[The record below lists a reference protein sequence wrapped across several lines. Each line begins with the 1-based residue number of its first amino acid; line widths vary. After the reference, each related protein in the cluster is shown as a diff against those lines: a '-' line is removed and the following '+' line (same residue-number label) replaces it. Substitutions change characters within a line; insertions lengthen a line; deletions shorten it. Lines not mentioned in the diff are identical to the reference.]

1 MRTCCPVLIR
11 WLGKRRVALVIGLLV
26 LITSLAPLYQTR
38 PLLPQLV
45 IGPSIVSAQ
54 TVPPAQTP
62 NRPLDA
68 LNEQMAE
75 VMGHMVTCLPLGAAK
90 TKLDIPLFIRCG
102 EKFLSVVDSMVE
114 TSCGG
119 PATELALALR
129 YEAQELVASMV
140 LMGLHGSV
148 PSLSA
153 QQNTQLVSAGSQL
166 LLRLALLG
174 KSRSLDVSALR
185 GAQTAK
191 SFSPQL
197 RRGLEELSELGRE
210 YLFLDWTGAGDAVAP
225 GNNQRRLDALSGRIF
240 QVETLLGC
248 SAQRYRE
255 RSVPHPDQLIP
266 RVAAKLP
273 LGSVLLEVVQARPV
287 HQPNADPQQI
297 AAAGFKQILSGL
309 MMAKAGQRPRMGS
322 FFPAEM
328 WGPPRY
334 IALMLFPDER
344 VAAFDLGDASSVDQ
358 DLTQL
363 HAAVSRSGATAQA
376 AESAAQRAYRRV
388 FQPLALSL
396 VGIKRLYL
404 SLDGYLHAVP
414 FEVLHDGKGYLID
427 SYDFFY
433 LNSGRDLLRPPS
445 TVAAGPPLIVAAPF
459 SPSTESTTGPGLY
472 GAVLDLPAL
481 PFVEQEAH
489 DIKQNLVAAQVLRGE
504 HATESALR
512 RRLQQGG
519 GAPRVLH
526 IAAHGAFYYE
536 PAGRTAAGTRAG
548 LELVDDSSSKPPT
561 RTINISHSPT
571 EDLFPSLSRAAL
583 LLSGRKVP
591 RSAANMDDDGV
602 LTALEVRM
610 LDLRG
615 TQLAVLSACQTGVGA
630 LQVGQG
636 IWGLRQSF
644 AVAGVD
650 ALVLSL
656 WSVSDKVTAESMRL
670 YYQELR
676 SGTPRLSALHK
687 SMRTIKKKH
696 PMPWHWAPF
705 IAVGAHDTPLTQ

>member
-1 MRTCCPVLIR
+1 MRTRCPVLIR
-11 WLGKRRVALVIGLLV
+11 WLCKTWVALVIGLLV

-38 PLLPQLV
+38 PLLPQPV
-45 IGPSIVSAQ
+45 IGPSIASAQ
-54 TVPPAQTP
+54 TAPTAQTP
-62 NRPLDA
+62 NRPQDA
-68 LNEQMAE
+68 LHEQVAE
-75 VMGHMVTCLPLGAAK
+75 LSGFLATCLPLGTAK

-114 TSCGG
+114 SSCGG

-153 QQNTQLVSAGSQL
+153 QENAQLVSAGSPL

-185 GAQTAK
+185 GAQTGK

-197 RRGLEELSELGRE
+197 RRGMEELSELGRE

-225 GNNQRRLDALSGRIF
+225 GSNQRRSDALSGRIF

-248 SAQRYRE
+248 SAERYRE

-273 LGSVLLEVVQARPV
+273 PGSVLLEVVQARPV
-287 HQPNADPQQI
+287 HQPSVEPEKIVD
-297 AAAGFKQILSGL
+297 AAWKQILSGL
-309 MMAKAGQRPRMGS
+309 TMVMAGQRPRVGPV
-322 FFPAEM
+322 FPAAL

-334 IALMLFPDER
+334 VALLLFADER

-376 AESAAQRAYRRV
+376 AELAAQRAYRRV

-396 VGIKRLYL
+396 AGVKRLYL

-414 FEVLHDGKGYLID
+414 FEVLHDGKAYLID
-427 SYDFFY
+427 SYEFFY
-433 LNSGRDLLRPPS
+433 VNSGRDLLRPPS
-445 TVAAGPPLIVAAPF
+445 TVAAGPPLIVSAPF
-459 SPSTESTTGPGLY
+459 SPSTKVTTGPGLY

-481 PFVEQEAH
+481 PFVEQEAR
-489 DIKQNLVAAQVLRGE
+489 DIKEQLVGSLLLRGE
-504 HATESALR
+504 AATESALR
-512 RRLQQGG
+512 QRLQQGG

-561 RTINISHSPT
+561 RLTNRSHSPT

-630 LQVGQG
+630 IQISQG

-656 WSVSDKVTAESMRL
+656 WSVSDQVTSESMRL

-676 SGTPRLSALHK
+676 RGTPRLSALRK
-687 SMRTIKKKH
+687 SMRSIKKKH

>member
-11 WLGKRRVALVIGLLV
+11 WLCKRRVALVVGLLV
-26 LITSLAPLYQTR
+26 LITSHSPQHQAR
-38 PLLPQLV
+38 PLLPQPP
-45 IGPSIVSAQ
+45 IGLASVSAQ
-54 TVPPAQTP
+54 TVPTAQTP
-62 NRPLDA
+62 NRPHDA

-75 VMGHMVTCLPLGAAK
+75 LSGLMAACLPLGAAK
-90 TKLDIPLFIRCG
+90 TKLDIPLFFRCG

-119 PATELALALR
+119 PVTDLPLALQHEVQELA
-129 YEAQELVASMV
+129 ASMV

-153 QQNTQLVSAGSQL
+153 QENAQLVSAGRQF
-166 LLRLALLG
+166 LLRLAMLG

-225 GNNQRRLDALSGRIF
+225 RSNQRRLDALSGRIF

-248 SAQRYRE
+248 SAERYRE

-273 LGSVLLEVVQARPV
+273 PGSALLEVVQVRPV

-309 MMAKAGQRPRMGS
+309 MMAMAGQRPRMGPV
-322 FFPAEM
+322 FPTEM

-334 IALMLFPDER
+334 IALLLFPDKQ
-344 VAAFDLGDASSVDQ
+344 VAMFDIGDVSTVDQ
-358 DLTQL
+358 DLAQL
-363 HAAVSRSGATAQA
+363 HAVVSRSGATAQA

-396 VGIKRLYL
+396 TGVQRLYL

-427 SYDFFY
+427 SYEFFY

-445 TVAAGPPLIVAAPF
+445 TAAAGPPLIVAAPF
-459 SPSTESTTGPGLY
+459 LPSTKATTGPGLY

-481 PFVEQEAH
+481 PFVEQEAR
-489 DIKQNLVAAQVLRGE
+489 DIKESLVGAQSLRGE
-504 HATESALR
+504 HATESELR
-512 RRLQQGG
+512 RRLQQG

-536 PAGRTAAGTRAG
+536 QAGSAAAGTRAG
-548 LELVDDSSSKPPT
+548 LSLVDDSSSKPPT
-561 RTINISHSPT
+561 RLANRSHSPT

-591 RSAANMDDDGV
+591 QSAANMDEDGV

-615 TQLAVLSACQTGVGA
+615 TQLVVLSACQTGVGA

-656 WSVSDKVTAESMRL
+656 WSVSDRVTAESMRL

-676 SGTPRLSALHK
+676 RGTPRLSALRK
-687 SMRTIKKKH
+687 SMRTIKKNH
-696 PMPWHWAPF
+696 PMPWHWAPV
-705 IAVGAHDTPLTQ
+705 IAVGVHDTPLTQ